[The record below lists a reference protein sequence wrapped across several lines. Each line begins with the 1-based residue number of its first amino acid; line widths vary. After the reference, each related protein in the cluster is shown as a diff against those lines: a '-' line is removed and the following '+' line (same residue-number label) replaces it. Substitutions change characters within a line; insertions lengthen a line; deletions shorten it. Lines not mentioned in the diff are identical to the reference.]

1 MIDHNIFIHGG
12 FDQEMPNIPTDKI
25 LCMDLNKIF
34 NTVPALFKGLAY
46 EIGKDIII
54 HNPQGAN
61 HPHGLSH
68 GNNSMR
74 SSTQS
79 NQRSS
84 SSIVE
89 ERNIIS
95 HQAKRTSEKM
105 DIEYP
110 NTAKVSKRK
119 PQTVNKS
126 IRLCSEAIV
135 ANYQD
140 QSEVKKVSIDMLPT
154 EHRRLVNP
162 INLSSGNLAH

>member
-25 LCMDLNKIF
+25 LCLDLNKIF
-34 NTVPALFKGLAY
+34 SAVPSLFKGLAY

-54 HNPQGAN
+54 HNQGGN
-61 HPHGLSH
+61 HPHHNGLNS
-68 GNNSMR
+68 GNNMR
-74 SSTQS
+74 SSSSS
-79 NQRSS
+79 NPRN

-89 ERNIIS
+89 ERALNT
-95 HQAKRTSEKM
+95 HQARRTSEKM

-110 NTAKVSKRK
+110 NSGKGGRRKV
-119 PQTVNKS
+119 QTTNKS

-140 QSEVKKVSIDMLPT
+140 Q
-154 EHRRLVNP
+154 N
-162 INLSSGNLAH
+162 

>member
-1 MIDHNIFIHGG
+1 MIDHNIYIHGG

-25 LCMDLNKIF
+25 LCLDLNKIF

-61 HPHGLSH
+61 HPHHGLNQS
-68 GNNSMR
+68 GNMR
-74 SSTQS
+74 SSTSS
-79 NQRSS
+79 NPRN

-89 ERNIIS
+89 ERALNT
-95 HQAKRTSEKM
+95 HQARRTSQKM

-110 NTAKVSKRK
+110 NTGKIAKRK
-119 PQTVNKS
+119 IQTTNKS

-140 QSEVKKVSIDMLPT
+140 QNEVKKVSIDMLPT

-162 INLSSGNLAH
+162 INLSTSK